1 MSILFHLISAYNAGK
16 ASGFTVGRAFNHK
29 HCVICR
35 RLLGSRP
42 TNFMY
47 LGLQGRSWAFRGFF
61 GLRDEIRSGILPL
74 YIG

>member
-1 MSILFHLISAYNAGK
+1 MTIKPYFRDTRDVDIVTLNIRIYNGGK

-35 RLLGSRP
+35 LLLGSRP

-47 LGLQGRSWAFRGFF
+47 LGLQ
-61 GLRDEIRSGILPL
+61 
-74 YIG
+74 